1 LPFGYPLVTCV
12 RYVPSVPLL
21 LTNDDGIDAEGLHVL
36 ARRFAAAGHDL
47 IVAAPATDA
56 SGSGAALGVFHA
68 DAHIDVRRM
77 EIPDC
82 DAPAWSV
89 AGPPGLCTL
98 AARLGAFGPPPD
110 VVVSGINAGLNTGR
124 AILHSGTVG
133 AALTAANFGAK
144 GLAVSVASPSQPQGT
159 WQWDGAATVALEVLD
174 LLFDAPPRSVL
185 NLNVPALPRA
195 EIKGLRWARLA
206 AFGAVRAAMSE
217 VETDGKLQIEL
228 RATNEPLPPDTDT
241 ALCEA
246 GYATLTTL
254 VGIAEAWPTE
264 QARGTEGTEPN
275 ISPRPVPGA
284 AFDPLHEIPDAG
296 DSRTLRSRERA

>member
-1 LPFGYPLVTCV
+1 M
-12 RYVPSVPLL
+12 PLL

-36 ARRFAAAGHDL
+36 ARRFAAAGHDI
-47 IVAAPATDA
+47 IVAAPASDA

-77 EIPDC
+77 AIPDC

-133 AALTAANFGAK
+133 AALTAQNFGAK
-144 GLAVSVASPSQPQGT
+144 GLAVSVASPPAPPGT
-159 WQWDGAATVALEVLD
+159 PPKPWRWDTAATIALEVLD
-174 LLFDAPPRSVL
+174 LLFDAPPRSAL
-185 NLNVPALPRA
+185 NLNVPALSRA

-206 AFGAVRAAMSE
+206 AFGAVRAAISE
-217 VETDGKLQIEL
+217 VENDGRLQIEL
-228 RATNEPLPPDTDT
+228 RATDERLPPDTDT

-264 QARGTEGTEPN
+264 TTDGGAGDGPA
-275 ISPRPVPGA
+275 ISQRPVPGA
-284 AFDPLHEIPDAG
+284 AFDPLHEIPDSA

>member
-1 LPFGYPLVTCV
+1 
-12 RYVPSVPLL
+12 VPIL
-21 LTNDDGIDAEGLHVL
+21 LTNDDGIDAAGLHVL
-36 ARRFAAAGHDL
+36 AQRFAAAGHEI

-68 DAHIDVRRM
+68 DAHIDVRRV

-133 AALTAANFGAK
+133 AALTAQNFGAK
-144 GLAVSVASPSQPQGT
+144 GLAVSVQAESPARGA
-159 WQWDGAATVALEVLD
+159 WRWDTAATIALEVLD
-174 LLFDAPPRSVL
+174 LLFEAPPRSVL
-185 NLNVPALPRA
+185 NLNVPALSRA

-206 AFGAVRAAMSE
+206 AFGAVRAAISQIE
-217 VETDGKLQIEL
+217 ADGKLQIEL
-228 RATNEPLPPDTDT
+228 RATDEVLPPDTDT
-241 ALCEA
+241 ALCDA
-246 GYATLTTL
+246 GYATLTTI

-264 QARGTEGTEPN
+264 LSVPSVSQ
-275 ISPRPVPGA
+275 RPVPGA
-284 AFDPLHEIPDAG
+284 ALDPLHEIPDAA

>member
-1 LPFGYPLVTCV
+1 VLI
-12 RYVPSVPLL
+12 L
-21 LTNDDGIDAEGLHVL
+21 LTNDDGIEAEGLHVL
-36 ARRFAAAGHDL
+36 AQRFSAAGHDL
-47 IVAAPATDA
+47 VVAAPASDA

-68 DAHIDVRRM
+68 DSHIDVARM
-77 EIPDC
+77 QIPDC

-98 AARLGAFGPPPD
+98 AARLGAFGPPPEI
-110 VVVSGINAGLNTGR
+110 VVSGINAGLNTGR

-144 GLAVSVASPSQPQGT
+144 GLAVSVQSPTATESAWRFDT
-159 WQWDGAATVALEVLD
+159 AATLALEVLD
-174 LLFDAPPRSVL
+174 LLVAAPPRSVL

-206 AFGAVRAAMSE
+206 AFGAVRAAISE
-217 VETDGKLQIEL
+217 VGTDGKLQIEL
-228 RATNEPLPPDTDT
+228 RATDERLPPDTDT

-246 GYATLTTL
+246 GYATLTTI
-254 VGIAEAWPTE
+254 VGIAESWPSEAE
-264 QARGTEGTEPN
+264 QLEQSVPN
-275 ISPRPVPGA
+275 VGQRPVPGA
-284 AFDPLHEIPDAG
+284 PFDPLHEVPDAA